1 MNNLFA
7 RENFG
12 MKSYLLMCMIGRLS
26 MKKIKVLTH
35 EQRIKWLSLARG
47 PELLRAYNL
56 AIKYYDLKDEE
67 SVFNFD
73 SVKAEILKRL

>member
-7 RENFG
+7 RENHG
-12 MKSYLLMCMIGRLS
+12 MKSYLLICMIGRFS

>member
-1 MNNLFA
+1 
-7 RENFG
+7 
-12 MKSYLLMCMIGRLS
+12 MIGRLS